1 MRSINC
7 LSSEISSS
15 FLTLVELE
23 EEVDVPPVTG
33 GESEAGNVHHE
44 GELEGVHKVGLG
56 EEGSDELGPERARP
70 DGDGEEEALLS
81 VNFTFDGGEALSV
94 LVFAGLGHVEIVL
107 IN

>member
-1 MRSINC
+1 MRSMNC
-7 LSSEISSS
+7 LNSDETSS
-15 FLTLVELE
+15 FLALVELE

-33 GESEAGNVHHE
+33 GESEAGNVHHD

-94 LVFAGLGHVEIVL
+94 LVFAGLHVEIVL